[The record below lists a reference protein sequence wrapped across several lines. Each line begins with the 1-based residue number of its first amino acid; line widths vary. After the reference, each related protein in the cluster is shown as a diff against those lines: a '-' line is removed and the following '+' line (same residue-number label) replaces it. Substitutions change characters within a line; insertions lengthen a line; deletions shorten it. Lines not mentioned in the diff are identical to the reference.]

1 MRKYIVIT
9 ALFFA
14 ACGTTLKLA
23 VPAESDA
30 TRAAAKFPG
39 TTLAD
44 LNKGK
49 AAYEANCGKCH
60 GLKDPAK
67 YSEEKWRK
75 VNPPMAQK
83 AGIEAATEGLIL
95 KYVIT
100 AGSAAK

>member
-49 AAYEANCGKCH
+49 AAYDANCGKCH
-60 GLKDPAK
+60 GLKDPVR
-67 YSEEKWRK
+67 YSEEKWKK
-75 VNPPMAQK
+75 VNPRMAKK
-83 AGIEAATEGLIL
+83 AGVDAATEELIL
-95 KYVIT
+95 KYVLT
-100 AGSAAK
+100 AREAVK